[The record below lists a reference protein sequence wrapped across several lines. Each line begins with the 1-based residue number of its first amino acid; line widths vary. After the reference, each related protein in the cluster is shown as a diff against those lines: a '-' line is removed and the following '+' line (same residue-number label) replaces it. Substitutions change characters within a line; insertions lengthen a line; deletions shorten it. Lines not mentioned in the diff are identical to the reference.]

1 MAKTKQEWL
10 YQLRRCSSL
19 KTLEKIIAKNQG
31 TLTSDKIETFNS
43 AVDHRLAELTMNKL
57 YDKVPASVWKYVK
70 ERQQKE
76 QGIPHLLSFLN
87 KHIQYIPMRR
97 NNLRRNT
104 HEKNII
110 WEKIAIITASAFI
123 IFAVLWH

>member
-43 AVDHRLAELTMNKL
+43 AVEHRLAELTMNKL

-70 ERQQKE
+70 
-76 QGIPHLLSFLN
+76 
-87 KHIQYIPMRR
+87 
-97 NNLRRNT
+97 
-104 HEKNII
+104 
-110 WEKIAIITASAFI
+110 
-123 IFAVLWH
+123 

>member
-1 MAKTKQEWL
+1 MTYLSDIGCLEIHGA
-10 YQLRRCSSL
+10 SL

-70 ERQQKE
+70 
-76 QGIPHLLSFLN
+76 
-87 KHIQYIPMRR
+87 
-97 NNLRRNT
+97 
-104 HEKNII
+104 
-110 WEKIAIITASAFI
+110 
-123 IFAVLWH
+123 